1 MNDSLRI
8 TVSIKG
14 VAKLFQLLAE
24 FEVVVDL
31 AVENDPAV
39 TVITGHGLLTSR
51 REINDAQP
59 VMA

>member
-1 MNDSLRI
+1 MWIVFCGNWKDRDDRI
-8 TVSIKG
+8 SI
-14 VAKLFQLLAE
+14 VLPL
-24 FEVVVDL
+24 VVDL